1 MSSIQVQGSSSGAGT
16 ITVVAPIT
24 ANSRTLT
31 LPDQNGTL
39 LSSAGA
45 ISVNA
50 ATPASS
56 LVFDA
61 GGNLGVGTSL
71 PLRKLVVS
79 NGGAQGFEFGAGV
92 GLSSGNE
99 LLNYNRS
106 TGLYVQNTTYA
117 SAYAFYTGTAGTTR
131 AVDIDSTGNIA
142 IGTTVTSGAKFTVYT
157 GSSATANSAVFA
169 TNDGTYNTSLQ
180 IQHSTAGIKLYNGNS
195 QTATANNLI
204 FGNTTTAETMR
215 LDYNGNLFLTGAGT
229 QLNTGFTNRLNVNGS
244 IVAGPASG
252 STSGTI
258 ILQGQY
264 GTHGAT
270 ATFGTE
276 YSSGGPSICYG
287 VYPSN
292 SSLGAFLSSSGVS
305 AWRAAYT
312 ISGIN
317 GHQWYQSSSATTVP
331 IGGTVTAPEVMRLD
345 TNGTLLVGATATYTA
360 EKLNVTQSAA
370 STGILVRLSSGPYNS
385 SSYAMI
391 VGYDGTAARFYF
403 PSNGGLYNYS
413 ANNFNLASDV
423 RLKKNIEPV
432 KSYWNVFKN
441 INWKTWLYNNQ
452 TDDIKNIGIIAQEL
466 QELAPELINES
477 NILPTPEGESP
488 YLGIWEND
496 FKMAGMSVITELV
509 KRCEEQ
515 QELIKQL
522 TERITV
528 LENRQG

>member
-61 GGNLGVGTSL
+61 GGNIFVGGNLGVGTSL

-79 NGGAQGFEFGAGV
+79 NGGAQGFEFGAGG

-117 SAYAFYTGTAGTTR
+117 SAHVFYTGTAGAIL
-131 AVDIDSTGNIA
+131 AVNIDSTGN
-142 IGTTVTSGAKFTVYT
+142 
-157 GSSATANSAVFA
+157 
-169 TNDGTYNTSLQ
+169 
-180 IQHSTAGIKLYNGNS
+180 
-195 QTATANNLI
+195 
-204 FGNTTTAETMR
+204 
-215 LDYNGNLFLTGAGT
+215 
-229 QLNTGFTNRLNVNGS
+229 
-244 IVAGPASG
+244 
-252 STSGTI
+252 
-258 ILQGQY
+258 
-264 GTHGAT
+264 
-270 ATFGTE
+270 
-276 YSSGGPSICYG
+276 
-287 VYPSN
+287 
-292 SSLGAFLSSSGVS
+292 
-305 AWRAAYT
+305 
-312 ISGIN
+312 
-317 GHQWYQSSSATTVP
+317 
-331 IGGTVTAPEVMRLD
+331 
-345 TNGTLLVGATATYTA
+345 LLVGAPATYGG
-360 EKLNVTQSAA
+360 EKFGVTQSAA
-370 STGILVRLSSGPYNS
+370 AAGILVRLSSGPYNS
-385 SSYAMI
+385 SSYAMVQGI
-391 VGYDGTAARFYF
+391 DGTVVRFYF

-432 KSYWNVFKN
+432 KSYWNVFKT

-528 LENRQG
+528 LETRQG